1 MAAAKRAGTCAERVL
16 LGRLRQPKTHVNVA
30 AMASAKTVH
39 ASSLGIQGT
48 RVNSSRSRFRTGQT
62 TATLASGGIAGTGVL
77 PSIGR
82 GVPTARGINR
92 TQKRVDLRVT
102 GNGSRPDQLNECPA
116 LSVNGAGWRG
126 PGYIPWLRP
135 DRPAMS
141 LFDERVR
148 APAAP
153 LARPAARLVEAAT
166 SKHRHHIFR
175 LGSRRMLACLV
186 R

>member
-1 MAAAKRAGTCAERVL
+1 MRGARSPRAASSAEDARECCRNGIRQDSPCFESRNSGYACQQFPIAISHRSDHSHPGVGRDRWH
-16 LGRLRQPKTHVNVA
+16 GRLAVD
-30 AMASAKTVH
+30 
-39 ASSLGIQGT
+39 
-48 RVNSSRSRFRTGQT
+48 RSRG
-62 TATLASGGIAGTGVL
+62 SHGAGHQSDT
-77 PSIGR
+77 
-82 GVPTARGINR
+82 
-92 TQKRVDLRVT
+92 KRVDLRVT

-116 LSVNGAGWRG
+116 VSVNGAGWRG